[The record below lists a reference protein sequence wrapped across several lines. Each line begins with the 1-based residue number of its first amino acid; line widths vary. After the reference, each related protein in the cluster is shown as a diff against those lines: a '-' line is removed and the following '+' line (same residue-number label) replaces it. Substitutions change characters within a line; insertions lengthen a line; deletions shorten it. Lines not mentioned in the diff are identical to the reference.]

1 MEFRRIQED
10 LQDILQMEECKKGL
24 QTIKYENDDEK
35 AIVVILSEIVG
46 EHLIYE
52 PKDIP
57 YQFWASNWY
66 DAPEQAKERNKALK
80 EIAQWDIS
88 ILNKAKVHDFLWVVG
103 KEHKSAVEA
112 VRLYKEYLSVSQE
125 FEANFVA
132 INRLI
137 SLKVS
142 ISRKKTVDED
152 YSNLVKWILEQ
163 SESTDYS
170 KRYHLLRTCDEY
182 KILPADELF
191 TLVEDHLDSIACGS
205 KEIHFIELFVAL
217 FEKLYAEKKNMVAT
231 KLKISDPVVMKAR
244 RKKADGYI
252 ALARECTGDSPV
264 DMFRYVN
271 FIQKAVQVLKQIAGT
286 EDERKQL
293 LREIE
298 GIQREASAKIPVQKF
313 SMNHSEAIK
322 TIVKRVEN
330 LDKEEGLCYFALFIP
345 MLNAKS
351 LREETIEMFKN
362 NPLMLFGSSILDHNG
377 KKKAVLPDVFGKSN
391 EIKEEALWAYMAKDS
406 YISIDIDSK
415 VVIANVKH
423 ILQSNYEITEQDI
436 RKIVEDSVFVPEDRR
451 VAYTKGLMAGFN
463 SDFLTAL
470 SILMP
475 QVDNSIRVFA
485 EMCGEVVYN
494 IKEDN
499 TEELKSMNAVLD
511 LPKVKECF
519 DESLWFSLNTVF
531 CSKYGLNM
539 RNEVAHG
546 TLNDKY
552 FSSYRALYVWWFVF
566 KLCYMYTRN
575 ERNTYCERVAQKVEK
590 IMEDRQNE

>member
-1 MEFRRIQED
+1 MDFSRIRKE
-10 LQDILQMEECKKGL
+10 LQDILQMDECKNEL
-24 QTIKYENDDEK
+24 QAIQCENDYERVL
-35 AIVVILSEIVG
+35 IVILSEIVG

-66 DAPEQAKERNKALK
+66 DNSEQAKERNKALK
-80 EIAQWDIS
+80 EVAEWNICV
-88 ILNKAKVHDFLWVVG
+88 LNKAKIYDFLWIVG
-103 KEHKSAVEA
+103 KDHMSAVEA

-125 FEANFVA
+125 FEANFVV

-142 ISRKKTVDED
+142 TLRKKTVDED
-152 YSNLVKWILEQ
+152 YSNLVKRIFWQ

-170 KRYHLLRTCDEY
+170 ERYHLLRTCDEY

-191 TLVEDHLDSIACGS
+191 TLVEDQLDSIACGS
-205 KEIHFIELFVAL
+205 REIHFIELFVAL
-217 FEKLYAEKKNMVAT
+217 FEKLYADKKNVEVT
-231 KLKISDPVVMKAR
+231 KLKISDPAVMKAR
-244 RKKADGYI
+244 RKKADGFI
-252 ALARECTGDSPV
+252 AVAKECTGDSPV
-264 DMFRYVN
+264 DMFRYVH

-298 GIQREASAKIPVQKF
+298 GIQKEASAKMPIQKF
-313 SMNHSEAIK
+313 SMYHSKTIK
-322 TIVKRVEN
+322 TIVKQVEN

-345 MLNAKS
+345 MLNAKN
-351 LREETIEMFKN
+351 LREETMEMFKN
-362 NPLMLFGSSILDHNG
+362 NPLMLFGSGILDYNG
-377 KKKAVLPDVFGKSN
+377 KKKAVLPDVYGKNN
-391 EIKEEALWAYMAKDS
+391 EIKEDALWAYMAKDS

-451 VAYTKGLMAGFN
+451 VAYSKGLIAGFN
-463 SDFLTAL
+463 NDFLTAL

-475 QVDNSIRVFA
+475 QVDNSIRAFA

-552 FSSYRALYVWWFVF
+552 FSSYQALYVWWFVF

-575 ERNTYCERVAQKVEK
+575 ERNTYYEKVVKKVEET
-590 IMEDRQNE
+590 MEDRQN

>member
-1 MEFRRIQED
+1 MKLHRIREE
-10 LQDILQMEECKKGL
+10 LQAILQMEHCKKGL
-24 QTIKYENDDEK
+24 QNIKHENDDERVLV
-35 AIVVILSEIVG
+35 IILSEIVD

-66 DAPEQAKERNKALK
+66 DNPEQAKERNKALK
-80 EIAQWDIS
+80 EVSEWDIS
-88 ILNKAKVHDFLWVVG
+88 ILNKAQIHDFLWVVG
-103 KEHKSAVEA
+103 KDHKSAVEA
-112 VRLYKEYLSVSQE
+112 VRLYKEYLSDSQE
-125 FEANFVA
+125 FEANFAAV
-132 INRLI
+132 NRLI
-137 SLKVS
+137 SLKIS
-142 ISRKKTVDED
+142 ISKKKTVDED
-152 YSNLVKWILEQ
+152 YSNLVKRILAQ
-163 SESTDYS
+163 SEFTDYS
-170 KRYHLLRTCDEY
+170 GRYHLLRTCDEY
-182 KILPADELF
+182 KILPVDELF
-191 TLVEDHLDSIACGS
+191 TLVEDQLDSISCGS
-205 KEIHFIELFVAL
+205 REIHFIELYVAL
-217 FEKLYAEKKNMVAT
+217 FEKLYAEKKNMEVT
-231 KLKISDPVVMKAR
+231 KLKISDPIVMKAR
-244 RKKADGYI
+244 RKKADGFI
-252 ALARECTGDSPV
+252 AVARECTGDSPV

-271 FIQKAVQVLKQIAGT
+271 FIQKAIQVLKQIAGT

-298 GIQREASAKIPVQKF
+298 EIQKEASAKIPVQKF
-313 SMNHSEAIK
+313 SVEHSEAIR
-322 TIVKRVEN
+322 TIVKWVEN

-345 MLNAKS
+345 MLDAKT
-351 LREETIEMFKN
+351 LREETMQMFKD
-362 NPLMLFGSSILDHNG
+362 NPLMLFGSSILDYNG
-377 KKKAVLPDVFGKSN
+377 KKKAVLPDVFGKNN
-391 EIKEEALWAYMAKDS
+391 EIKEDALWAYMAKDS

-451 VAYTKGLMAGFN
+451 MAYTKGLMAGFN
-463 SDFLTAL
+463 NDFLTAL

-475 QVDNSIRVFA
+475 QVDNSIRAFA

-546 TLNDKY
+546 TMDDKY
-552 FSSYRALYVWWFVF
+552 FSSYRVLYVWWFVF

-575 ERNTYCERVAQKVEK
+575 ERNTYYERVVQKMEET
-590 IMEDRQNE
+590 MEDRQNG

>member
-1 MEFRRIQED
+1 MEFSRIQEE
-10 LQDILQMEECKKGL
+10 LQNILQMEECKKGL
-24 QTIKYENDDEK
+24 QTIKYENDDER
-35 AIVVILSEIVG
+35 IIIIILSEIVD

-66 DAPEQAKERNKALK
+66 EDSEQAKERNKALK
-80 EIAQWDIS
+80 EVAEWEIS
-88 ILNKAKVHDFLWVVG
+88 ILNKAKIHDFLWVVG
-103 KEHKSAVEA
+103 KDHKSAVEA
-112 VRLYKEYLSVSQE
+112 VRLYKEFLSVSQE
-125 FEANFVA
+125 FEANFAAV
-132 INRLI
+132 NRLI
-137 SLKVS
+137 SLK
-142 ISRKKTVDED
+142 ICILKKKTVDED
-152 YSNLVKWILEQ
+152 YSNLVKRVLEQ
-163 SESTDYS
+163 SKSSDYS
-170 KRYHLLRTCDEY
+170 ERYHLLRTCDEY
-182 KILPADELF
+182 KLLPVDELF
-191 TLVEDHLDSIACGS
+191 TLVEDQLDSIVCGS
-205 KEIHFIELFVAL
+205 REIHFIELFVTL
-217 FEKLYAEKKNMVAT
+217 FEKLYAAKKNVEVT

-244 RKKADGYI
+244 RKKAEGFI
-252 ALARECTGDSPV
+252 AMAQECMGDNPV

-293 LREIE
+293 LRAIE
-298 GIQREASAKIPVQKF
+298 RIQKETNAKIPVQKF
-313 SMNHSEAIK
+313 TVEYSEAIR
-322 TIVKRVEN
+322 TIVMRIEN
-330 LDKEEGLCYFALFIP
+330 LNKEEGLCYFALFIP
-345 MLNAKS
+345 MLDVKT
-351 LREETIEMFKN
+351 LREETLEMFKN
-362 NPLMLFGSSILDHNG
+362 NPLMLFGSGILDYNG
-377 KKKAVLPDVFGKSN
+377 KKKAVLPDVFGKN
-391 EIKEEALWAYMAKDS
+391 DEIKEDALWAYMTKDS

-436 RKIVEDSVFVPEDRR
+436 RKIVEDSVFVPENRR
-451 VAYTKGLMAGFN
+451 EAYTKGLMSGFN
-463 SDFLTAL
+463 NDFLTAL

-485 EMCGEVVYN
+485 EMCGEIVYN

-499 TEELKSMNAVLD
+499 TEELKSMNAVLA

-546 TLNDKY
+546 TIDDKY
-552 FSSYRALYVWWFVF
+552 FFSYRALYVWWFVF

-575 ERNTYCERVAQKVEK
+575 ERKTYYERVFQKVK
-590 IMEDRQNE
+590 DTMGDK

>member
-1 MEFRRIQED
+1 MNFSRIQEE
-10 LQDILQMEECKKGL
+10 LQNILQMEECKKGL
-24 QTIKYENDDEK
+24 QTIKYENEDER
-35 AIVVILSEIVG
+35 IIIIILSEIAD

-66 DAPEQAKERNKALK
+66 ENSEQAKERNKALK
-80 EIAQWDIS
+80 EVAEWEIS
-88 ILNKAKVHDFLWVVG
+88 ILNKAKIHDFLWVVG
-103 KEHKSAVEA
+103 KDHKSAVEA

-125 FEANFVA
+125 FEANFAAV
-132 INRLI
+132 NRLI
-137 SLKVS
+137 SLKIC
-142 ISRKKTVDED
+142 ISKKKTVDED
-152 YSNLVKWILEQ
+152 YSNLVKRVLEQ
-163 SESTDYS
+163 SNSTDYS
-170 KRYHLLRTCDEY
+170 ERYHLLRTCDEY
-182 KILPADELF
+182 KLLPVDELF
-191 TLVEDHLDSIACGS
+191 TLVEDQLDRIVCGS
-205 KEIHFIELFVAL
+205 REIHFIELFVTL
-217 FEKLYAEKKNMVAT
+217 FEKLYAAKKNVEVT
-231 KLKISDPVVMKAR
+231 KLKITDPVVMKAR
-244 RKKADGYI
+244 RKKADGLI
-252 ALARECTGDSPV
+252 AIAQECMGDSPV

-298 GIQREASAKIPVQKF
+298 GIQKEASSKIPVQKF
-313 SMNHSEAIK
+313 SVEHSEAIR
-322 TIVKRVEN
+322 TIVRRLEN
-330 LDKEEGLCYFALFIP
+330 LNKEEGLCYFALFIP
-345 MLNAKS
+345 MLDVKT
-351 LREETIEMFKN
+351 LREETVEIFKN
-362 NPLMLFGSSILDHNG
+362 NPLMLFGSGILDYNG
-377 KKKAVLPDVFGKSN
+377 KKKAVLPDVFGKN
-391 EIKEEALWAYMAKDS
+391 DEIKEDALWAYMTKDS

-436 RKIVEDSVFVPEDRR
+436 RKIVEDSVFVTENRR
-451 VAYTKGLMAGFN
+451 EAYTKGLMAGFN
-463 SDFLTAL
+463 NDFLTAL

-499 TEELKSMNAVLD
+499 TEELKSMNAILD

-546 TLNDKY
+546 TIDDKY

-575 ERNTYCERVAQKVEK
+575 ERNTYYERVFQKVKET
-590 IMEDRQNE
+590 MEDK

>member
-1 MEFRRIQED
+1 MDFSRIREE
-10 LQDILQMEECKKGL
+10 LQDILQTDKCKNEL
-24 QTIKYENDDEK
+24 QALQCESDDERVL
-35 AIVVILSEIVG
+35 IIILSEIVD

-57 YQFWASNWY
+57 YQFLASNWY
-66 DAPEQAKERNKALK
+66 DNPEQAKERNMALN
-80 EIAQWDIS
+80 EVAEWDIS
-88 ILNKAKVHDFLWVVG
+88 VLNKAKIYDFLWVVG
-103 KEHKSAVEA
+103 KDHKSAA
-112 VRLYKEYLSVSQE
+112 KAGRLYEEYLSVSQE

-132 INRLI
+132 VNRLI

-142 ISRKKTVDED
+142 TSKKKTVDED
-152 YSNLVKWILEQ
+152 YSNLVKVILRQ

-170 KRYHLLRTCDEY
+170 ERYHLLRTCDEY
-182 KILPADELF
+182 KILSADELF
-191 TLVEDHLDSIACGS
+191 AIVEDQLDSIVCGS

-217 FEKLYAEKKNMVAT
+217 FEKLYADKKNVGIT
-231 KLKISDPVVMKAR
+231 KLKVSDPVVMKAR
-244 RKKADGYI
+244 RKKADGYM
-252 ALARECTGDSPV
+252 AVAKECMGDSSV
-264 DMFRYVN
+264 DMFRYVH

-298 GIQREASAKIPVQKF
+298 GIQKEASAKIPVQKF
-313 SMNHSEAIK
+313 TVDHSEAIK

-345 MLNAKS
+345 MLDAKT
-351 LREETIEMFKN
+351 LREKTLEMFKN
-362 NPLMLFGSSILDHNG
+362 SPLMLFGSGILDHNG
-377 KKKAVLPDVFGKSN
+377 KKKAVLPDVYGKNN
-391 EIKEEALWAYMAKDS
+391 EIKEDALWAYMEKDS

-436 RKIVEDSVFVPEDRR
+436 GKIVEDSVFVPEDRR
-451 VAYTKGLMAGFN
+451 VAYTKGLMAGFKN
-463 SDFLTAL
+463 DFLTAL

-475 QVDNSIRVFA
+475 QVDNSIRIFA

-519 DESLWFSLNTVF
+519 DESLWFSLHTVF

-546 TLNDKY
+546 TLNDNY
-552 FSSYRALYVWWFVF
+552 FSSYQALYVWWFVF
-566 KLCYMYTRN
+566 RLCYMYTRN
-575 ERNTYCERVAQKVEK
+575 ERNIYCERVVQRVEET
-590 IMEDRQNE
+590 MEDRKNG

>member
-1 MEFRRIQED
+1 MEFHRIREA

-24 QTIKYENDDEK
+24 QTIKYENDDERVV
-35 AIVVILSEIVG
+35 VVILTEIVG

-66 DAPEQAKERNKALK
+66 DDPEQAKERNKALK

-88 ILNKAKVHDFLWVVG
+88 ILNKAKIHDFLWVVG
-103 KEHKSAVEA
+103 KDHKSAVEA

-142 ISRKKTVDED
+142 TSRKKTVDED
-152 YSNLVKWILEQ
+152 YSNLVKRILEQ
-163 SESTDYS
+163 SETTDYS
-170 KRYHLLRTCDEY
+170 ERYHLLRTCDEY
-182 KILPADELF
+182 KILPANELF
-191 TLVEDHLDSIACGS
+191 TLVEDQLDSIACGS
-205 KEIHFIELFVAL
+205 KEIRFIELFVAL
-217 FEKLYAEKKNMVAT
+217 FEKLYADKKNMVAT

-252 ALARECTGDSPV
+252 AVAKECTGDSPV

-298 GIQREASAKIPVQKF
+298 GIQKEASAKIPVQKF
-313 SMNHSEAIK
+313 TMEHSEAIR
-322 TIVKRVEN
+322 TIVKQVEN

-345 MLNAKS
+345 MLDAKT

-362 NPLMLFGSSILDHNG
+362 NPLMLFGSGILDYNG
-377 KKKAVLPDVFGKSN
+377 KKKAVLPDVFGKNN
-391 EIKEEALWAYMAKDS
+391 EIKEDALWAYMAKDS

-415 VVIANVKH
+415 VLIANVKH

-451 VAYTKGLMAGFN
+451 GAYTKGLMAGFN
-463 SDFLTAL
+463 NDFLTAL

-475 QVDNSIRVFA
+475 QVDNSIRKFA

-499 TEELKSMNAVLD
+499 TEELKSMNAVLE
-511 LPKVKECF
+511 LPRVKECF
-519 DESLWFSLNTVF
+519 DESLWFSLDTVF

-546 TLNDKY
+546 TLKDEY
-552 FSSYRALYVWWFVF
+552 FSSYRALYVWWFIF

-575 ERNTYCERVAQKVEK
+575 ERNIYYERVVQKVEETMK
-590 IMEDRQNE
+590 EKQKE

>member
-1 MEFRRIQED
+1 MEFRRIQEE
-10 LQDILQMEECKKGL
+10 LQDVLQMEECKKGL

-35 AIVVILSEIVG
+35 VIVVILSEIVG
-46 EHLIYE
+46 ENLIYE

-66 DAPEQAKERNKALK
+66 DVPEQAKERNKALK

-142 ISRKKTVDED
+142 TSRKKTVDED
-152 YSNLVKWILEQ
+152 YSNLVKRILEQ

-170 KRYHLLRTCDEY
+170 KKYHLLRTCDEY
-182 KILPADELF
+182 KILPVDELF
-191 TLVEDHLDSIACGS
+191 TLVEDYLDSIACGS
-205 KEIHFIELFVAL
+205 KEIRFIELFVAL

-252 ALARECTGDSPV
+252 ALAKECTGDSPV

-293 LREIE
+293 LRKIE
-298 GIQREASAKIPVQKF
+298 GIQRAASAKIPVQKF

-345 MLNAKS
+345 MLDTKS
-351 LREETIEMFKN
+351 LREETMEMFKN
-362 NPLMLFGSSILDHNG
+362 NPLMLFGNGILDHNG
-377 KKKAVLPDVFGKSN
+377 KKKAVLPDVFGKNN

-463 SDFLTAL
+463 NDFLTE
-470 SILMP
+470 IG
-475 QVDNSIRVFA
+475 R
-485 EMCGEVVYN
+485 
-494 IKEDN
+494 
-499 TEELKSMNAVLD
+499 
-511 LPKVKECF
+511 
-519 DESLWFSLNTVF
+519 
-531 CSKYGLNM
+531 
-539 RNEVAHG
+539 AH
-546 TLNDKY
+546 
-552 FSSYRALYVWWFVF
+552 V
-566 KLCYMYTRN
+566 
-575 ERNTYCERVAQKVEK
+575 
-590 IMEDRQNE
+590 

>member
-1 MEFRRIQED
+1 MEFHRIRD
-10 LQDILQMEECKKGL
+10 ALQDILQMEECKKGL

-35 AIVVILSEIVG
+35 VVVVILTEIVG
-46 EHLIYE
+46 EHSIYE

-66 DAPEQAKERNKALK
+66 DDPEQAKERNKALK

-88 ILNKAKVHDFLWVVG
+88 ILNKAKIYDFLWVVG
-103 KEHKSAVEA
+103 KDHKSAVEA
-112 VRLYKEYLSVSQE
+112 VRLYKEHLSVSQE

-142 ISRKKTVDED
+142 TSRKKTVDED
-152 YSNLVKWILEQ
+152 YSNLVKRILEQ

-170 KRYHLLRTCDEY
+170 ERYHLLRTCDEY
-182 KILPADELF
+182 KILPANELF
-191 TLVEDHLDSIACGS
+191 TLVEDQLDSIACGS
-205 KEIHFIELFVAL
+205 KEIRFIELFVAL
-217 FEKLYAEKKNMVAT
+217 FEKLYADKKNMVAT
-231 KLKISDPVVMKAR
+231 KLKIFDPVVMKAR

-252 ALARECTGDSPV
+252 AVAKECTGDSPV

-298 GIQREASAKIPVQKF
+298 GIQKEASSKIPVQKF
-313 SMNHSEAIK
+313 TIEHSETIR
-322 TIVKRVEN
+322 TIVNQVEN

-345 MLNAKS
+345 MLDAKT
-351 LREETIEMFKN
+351 LREETMEMFKN
-362 NPLMLFGSSILDHNG
+362 NPLMLFGSGILDYNG
-377 KKKAVLPDVFGKSN
+377 KKKAILPDVFGKNN
-391 EIKEEALWAYMAKDS
+391 EIKEDALWAYMAKDS

-415 VVIANVKH
+415 VLIANVKH

-463 SDFLTAL
+463 NDFLTAL

-475 QVDNSIRVFA
+475 QVDNSIRKFA

-499 TEELKSMNAVLD
+499 TEELKSMNAVLE
-511 LPKVKECF
+511 LPRVKECF
-519 DESLWFSLNTVF
+519 DESLWFSLDTVF

-546 TLNDKY
+546 TLKDEY

-575 ERNTYCERVAQKVEK
+575 ERNIYYKRVVQKVEK
-590 IMEDRQNE
+590 TMEDRQSG

>member
-1 MEFRRIQED
+1 MGFRRIQEE
-10 LQDILQMEECKKGL
+10 LQDILQMEKCKKGL
-24 QTIKYENDDEK
+24 QTIKYENDDERVL
-35 AIVVILSEIVG
+35 VVILSEIVG

-66 DAPEQAKERNKALK
+66 DDPEQAKERNRALK

-88 ILNKAKVHDFLWVVG
+88 ILNKAKIHDFLWVVG
-103 KEHKSAVEA
+103 KDHKSAVEA
-112 VRLYKEYLSVSQE
+112 VRLYKVYLSVSQE

-137 SLKVS
+137 SLKVNT
-142 ISRKKTVDED
+142 SRKKTVDED
-152 YSNLVKWILEQ
+152 YSNLVKRILEQ

-170 KRYHLLRTCDEY
+170 ERYHLLRTCDEY

-191 TLVEDHLDSIACGS
+191 ALVEDQLDSIACGS
-205 KEIHFIELFVAL
+205 REIRFIELFVAL
-217 FEKLYAEKKNMVAT
+217 FEKLYADKKNMVAT

-252 ALARECTGDSPV
+252 AVAKECTGDSLV

-298 GIQREASAKIPVQKF
+298 GIQKEASAKIPVQKF
-313 SMNHSEAIK
+313 TMEHSEAIR
-322 TIVKRVEN
+322 TIVKQVEN

-345 MLNAKS
+345 MLDAKT
-351 LREETIEMFKN
+351 LREETMEMFKN
-362 NPLMLFGSSILDHNG
+362 NPLMLFGSGILDYNG
-377 KKKAVLPDVFGKSN
+377 KKKAVLPDVFGKNN
-391 EIKEEALWAYMAKDS
+391 EIKEDALWAYMAKDS

-415 VVIANVKH
+415 VLIANVKH

-451 VAYTKGLMAGFN
+451 VAYTKGLIAGFN
-463 SDFLTAL
+463 NDFLTAL

-475 QVDNSIRVFA
+475 QVDNSIRAFA

-499 TEELKSMNAVLD
+499 TEELKSMNAVLE
-511 LPKVKECF
+511 LPRVKECF
-519 DESLWFSLNTVF
+519 DESLWFSLDTVF

-546 TLNDKY
+546 TLKDEY

-575 ERNTYCERVAQKVEK
+575 ERNTYYERVVQKVEEA
-590 IMEDRQNE
+590 MEDRQNG